1 MLAAG
6 GCPKYMNSC
15 ACQRGRSARLLRTN
29 AYRQLSTTACHRVA
43 PPSRSRPVFSVLAMW
58 WSTLP
63 ATDVTVM
70 ACVQRAS
77 NVVVNMKHP
86 PLCAVMPKSLY
97 QKTALPALK
106 FLRVPRPISR
116 TRASR
121 HAGRKVSSTHMV
133 LDMRHTVE
141 AHDVQNQ
148 SMQAVGI
155 RDCPRRL
162 GVAEDIPHRKP
173 QRERQR
179 IGCRLREQPS
189 ALANSRRRRERT
201 PGHLR
206 S

>member
-1 MLAAG
+1 MLLVVVQSTRTAA
-6 GCPKYMNSC
+6 PVNEDD
-15 ACQRGRSARLLRTN
+15 LLEGFVQTHIVN
-29 AYRQLSTTACHRVA
+29 FQ
-43 PPSRSRPVFSVLAMW
+43 P
-58 WSTLP
+58 LP
-63 ATDVTVM
+63 DTEWPHVTVM
-70 ACVQRAS
+70 ACVQRVS
-77 NVVVNMKHP
+77 NVVVNMKLP
-86 PLCAVMPKSLY
+86 PLCSVTPKS
-97 QKTALPALK
+97 QHKKTALPVLK

-133 LDMRHTVE
+133 LDMRHRVE

-162 GVAEDIPHRKP
+162 GVAEDILHRKP

-189 ALANSRRRRERT
+189 ALAISRRRRGRT
-201 PGHLR
+201 PGRLR